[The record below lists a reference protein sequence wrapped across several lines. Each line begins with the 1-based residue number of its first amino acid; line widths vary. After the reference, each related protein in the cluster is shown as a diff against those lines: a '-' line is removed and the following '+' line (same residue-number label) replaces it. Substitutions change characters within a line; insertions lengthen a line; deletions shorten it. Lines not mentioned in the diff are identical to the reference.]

1 MASEE
6 EAILAVQV
14 DERDPNDDVDILFEL
29 KPLLPRAFTQNW
41 TQGLRVISLQADNWN
56 GLLARQCSVI
66 KLNMSKW
73 GLQTSLAQ
81 LVPHFSEMHSLKSL
95 TLDEN
100 FELTGSLAD
109 LAPLVNLRV
118 LSLSLSPQIHGALS
132 NLSGMANLR
141 AIFLEGTRVTGSLGD
156 LSTCVHL
163 AVLALA
169 HTEIT
174 GSLDAVAPH
183 LPELRWLL
191 LSGTQVSGEQ

>member
-1 MASEE
+1 MTSDEE
-6 EAILAVQV
+6 RILDVHE
-14 DERDPNDDVDILFEL
+14 DERDPDYDVDILFEL
-29 KPLLPRAFTQNW
+29 KPLLPSAFTQNW

-56 GLLARQCSVI
+56 GLLARQCSVV

-81 LVPHFSEMHSLKSL
+81 LVPHFREMHSLESL

-100 FELTGSLAD
+100 FELTGSLVD

-118 LSLSLSPQIHGALS
+118 LSLSLSPQIDGSLS
-132 NLSGMANLR
+132 NLSGMTNLC

-156 LSTCVHL
+156 LGACQHL
-163 AVLALA
+163 TVLALA

-174 GSLDAVAPH
+174 GSLDAVAPR

-191 LSGTQVSGEQ
+191 LSGTQVSG